1 MSGKKKLVYKQDPDG
16 VFRLKRLNDS
26 DKLSTKSDKRT
37 VDDYVNELVSCAYEV
52 VDPHAKVEPAKKDSP
67 PIQFPDLTVQTDMEE
82 MSESPNMI
90 SPKMIS
96 PKMISPKSPV
106 GLNVNTPNKGFSP
119 GLNILTPEPETPPRK
134 ALVMTQI
141 NTSLQMFHIPSFVI
155 GVILAL
161 IVNRLS
167 PQLMYYGQIF
177 FNYAKIGVIWGL
189 ILGTI
194 GWYGGFIKV
203 EKFTVKDLMSRFKSK
218 PPVLEIPAIP
228 EPDIPLMAQA
238 YDEPMERPPSVE
250 YQQRQQLPRRHT
262 DKPRSKSITKGSP
275 TRNRSVQVLPFKPQ
289 PRSQSL
295 GYDDK
300 PKLNKYHTTEPKSN
314 YSKFVERSRK
324 HKPTNSFDSFD
335 SNNLRNPQAP
345 QQFNHYTHTDGRL
358 TPPLD
363 QPLPDLPNDLPFIN
377 EVKLVNGEEDDEFTE
392 LPGFGVKR
400 SNTTMSKKSVLGTR
414 ANYNRFVDGVQ
425 DYE

>member
-37 VDDYVNELVSCAYEV
+37 VDDYLNDLISCAYEV
-52 VDPHAKVEPAKKDSP
+52 VDPGAKNKEQKEVASP
-67 PIQFPDLTVQTDMEE
+67 PTKFPDLTVQTDIINE
-82 MSESPNMI
+82 MHESPNI
-90 SPKMIS
+90 SPTDH
-96 PKMISPKSPV
+96 
-106 GLNVNTPNKGFSP
+106 LNVNTPKFSKGFSP
-119 GLNILTPEPETPPRK
+119 GLNILTPEPESPVATVTTPFTMP
-134 ALVMTQI
+134 LMTQI
-141 NTSLQMFHIPSFVI
+141 NTNLNMFHIPSFLI

-161 IVNRLS
+161 VISRLS
-167 PQLMYYGQIF
+167 PQLLYYGQIF
-177 FNYAKIGVIWGL
+177 FNYAKIGVIWGI

-194 GWYGGFIKV
+194 GWYGGLIKV
-203 EKFTVKDLMSRFKSK
+203 EKFSFKDIMSRFKAK
-218 PPVLEIPAIP
+218 PLEIPPIP
-228 EPDIPLMAQA
+228 PQEPDIPLMAQA
-238 YDEPMERPPSVE
+238 YDEPMERSPSVE
-250 YQQRQQLPRRHT
+250 YQQRQPLPRRHT
-262 DKPRSKSITKGSP
+262 DKPRSKSITKPVSP
-275 TRNRSVQVLPFKPQ
+275 QRNRSTQVLPYKPQ

-295 GYDDK
+295 GFDDK
-300 PKLNKYHTTEPKSN
+300 PKLNKHHTTEPKSN

-335 SNNLRNPQAP
+335 SNNLRNPQVP
-345 QQFNHYTHTDGRL
+345 THQFNHYTHTDGRL

-363 QPLPDLPNDLPFIN
+363 QPLPEIPNDLPFIN

-414 ANYNRFVDGVQ
+414 ANYNRFIDGVQ